1 MGAPARCALVD
12 GGYRSKGPLDADP
25 LGPPIIADMKLNS
38 VLLVAALVAFTST
51 GPVSFADAPA
61 PATAAL
67 KGDAAR
73 PAAAHWLRSELY
85 FGASPVGITDG
96 GVAEMRWRAF
106 LDKEVTPRFPDGLT
120 VFDAFGQWRDRG
132 SSNTERLWTKVLVI
146 LYEDTPAHRDAI
158 DAIRVAWKT
167 STHDQS
173 VLLATTSVD
182 VSF

>member
-1 MGAPARCALVD
+1 
-12 GGYRSKGPLDADP
+12 
-25 LGPPIIADMKLNS
+25 MKFNS
-38 VLLVAALVAFTST
+38 VLLIAAFVTFAST
-51 GPVSFADAPA
+51 GPVSSADTPST
-61 PATAAL
+61 ATAAL

-73 PAAAHWLRSELY
+73 PEAAHWLRSELY
-85 FGASPVGITDG
+85 FGSSPVGVQDG

-132 SSNTERLWTKVLVI
+132 SKSIDRLWTKVLVI
-146 LYEDTPAHRDAI
+146 LYEDTPANRAAI
-158 DAIRVAWKT
+158 DAIRLAWKT

-173 VLLATTSVD
+173 VLLATTPVD